1 MFFWK
6 KKKSNVKNKGNKTIW
21 YPMIVSNRQVVDTR
35 KIAREIAAR
44 SGATEG
50 EVIGILHDL
59 GLVMR
64 EHLAEGSR
72 IVLNGI
78 GSFKISAQA
87 RGTGIED
94 EDKVSAMQFNHVK
107 VMFIPESRTNRTL
120 GTKEVT
126 LISNDLKFAPVE
138 SVSSSLSSKG
148 NSDKPSGSESGNSGG
163 STPETGGHAGI

>member
-1 MFFWK
+1 MFFYK
-6 KKKSNVKNKGNKTIW
+6 KKKAQSANKQGKRLW
-21 YPMIVSNRQVVDTR
+21 YPMIVANRQVVDTR

-64 EHLAEGSR
+64 EHLAQGSR
-72 IVLNGI
+72 VVLGGI

-87 RGTGIED
+87 RGSGVED
-94 EDKVSAMQFNHVK
+94 VEKVSAMQFNHVK
-107 VMFIPESRTNRTL
+107 VLFIPEARVNRIL

-126 LISNDLKFAPVE
+126 LIAPEMMKFAEVE
-138 SVSSSLSSKG
+138 EPKSDEG
-148 NSDKPSGSESGNSGG
+148 NKDAKPNDVGG
-163 STPETGGHAGI
+163 STPDTGGHAGI